1 MFFLHTRKNWLRT
14 TATAKSMIDRY
25 TYIYIYSFC
34 QHAPGLG
41 LTLTLLACQ
50 NPLASYPNETSNS
63 FGERCPIPSLFAR
76 SRPTYLHVA
85 FSLFN
90 IRFCN
95 IRDSLYTNL
104 DCYLKLYLLI
114 RSFCLVTRSFRLCC
128 VSLYRIYIYIFCSC
142 VLRLRTFT
150 PLPLPLSMAGED
162 SQLSLS
168 QRGATVG
175 YNILPLTALLRQVIR
190 LDHSHSPSLRHLLCG
205 VLVTVEY
212 SVTKNI
218 SRIFVCGHWS
228 GCVPQFLPFAIFEN
242 GPADWT
248 RSIASYFCFSFFMEW
263 KKNRRIPW

>member
-1 MFFLHTRKNWLRT
+1 MFFLHTRKWLRT
-14 TATAKSMIDRY
+14 TATANLWSTAIHIC
-25 TYIYIYSFC
+25 IYIFLLPARAWSR
-34 QHAPGLG
+34 

-63 FGERCPIPSLFAR
+63 FGEWCPIPSLFTR
-76 SRPTYLHVA
+76 SRRTYLHVA

-90 IRFCN
+90 IRFYN
-95 IRDSLYTNL
+95 IRCSLYTNLDL

-114 RSFCLVTRSFRLCC
+114 RSFCLLLDHTPPLLCL
-128 VSLYRIYIYIFCSC
+128 SLYRIYIFCSC

-150 PLPLPLSMAGED
+150 PPPLPLSMAGED

-168 QRGATVG
+168 RRGATVG

-228 GCVPQFLPFAIFEN
+228 GCVLQFLSFPIFEN
-242 GPADWT
+242 GPAVLT
-248 RSIASYFCFSFFMEW
+248 
-263 KKNRRIPW
+263 

>member
-1 MFFLHTRKNWLRT
+1 MVFERASGTDAARCSSFTRGNDYAPQRRQIYDQPLYVY
-14 TATAKSMIDRY
+14 AY
-25 TYIYIYSFC
+25 TYAIC

-41 LTLTLLACQ
+41 LTSTLLACQ
-50 NPLASYPNETSNS
+50 NPLASYPTLTKCRTS
-63 FGERCPIPSLFAR
+63 FGEWCPIPSLFAR
-76 SRPTYLHVA
+76 TRRTYLHVA

-95 IRDSLYTNL
+95 MRCSPYTNLDL
-104 DCYLKLYLLI
+104 DCYLKLYLFDSIL
-114 RSFCLVTRSFRLCC
+114 LPATRSPPSLLCL
-128 VSLYRIYIYIFCSC
+128 SLYCIYIFCSC

-150 PLPLPLSMAGED
+150 PPSLLLSMAGED

-168 QRGATVG
+168 RRGATVG

-218 SRIFVCGHWS
+218 SSIFVCGHWS
-228 GCVPQFLPFAIFEN
+228 GCVLQFLSFTIFKNE
-242 GPADWT
+242 PADLT
-248 RSIASYFCFSFFMEW
+248 
-263 KKNRRIPW
+263 